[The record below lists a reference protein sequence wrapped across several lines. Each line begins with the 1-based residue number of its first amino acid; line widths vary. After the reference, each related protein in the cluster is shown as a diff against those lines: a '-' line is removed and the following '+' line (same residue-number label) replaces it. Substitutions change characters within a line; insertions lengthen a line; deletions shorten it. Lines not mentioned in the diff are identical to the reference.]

1 MNELLFN
8 FYKMTFLSINR
19 GNHCG
24 IVINAKPLYYITI
37 INQINK
43 KEELIDNRIPFSA
56 KLNNAYICTCKEY
69 QPNTDPTPF
78 FKPYYYSK
86 SEPFYHL
93 KYKKEPPRTS
103 LSAKSVRENIEY
115 AYLDNALWDL
125 LQEPQIQQQLR
136 ETLETHF
143 LTK

>member
-1 MNELLFN
+1 MNKLLFN
-8 FYKMTFLSINR
+8 FYKTAFLSINR

-24 IVINAKPLYYITI
+24 IVVNAKPLYYITI

-43 KEELIDNRIPFSA
+43 KEELIDNRIPFSE
-56 KLNNAYICTCKEY
+56 KMNNAYIYTCKEY
-69 QPNTDPTPF
+69 QPNTKPTLF

-93 KYKKEPPRTS
+93 KYKKEPPKTGPS
-103 LSAKSVRENIEY
+103 TKFVRENIEY

-125 LQEPQIQQQLR
+125 LQEPQVQQQLR
-136 ETLETHF
+136 EALVTHF
-143 LTK
+143 LTR